1 MTTARVHPRFLACR
15 GQCAPAHRSP
25 EHHDRLLSVDINLDV
40 VLELMD
46 IAVTWHELD
55 YSETDVIGPA
65 DWLTFADQHSW
76 RYPERA
82 ERAFNLAVDIVGR
95 RHVADRTAGDSAR
108 LASVIAL
115 VR

>member
-1 MTTARVHPRFLACR
+1 
-15 GQCAPAHRSP
+15 
-25 EHHDRLLSVDINLDV
+25 LLSVDINLDV
-40 VLELMD
+40 LLELVE

-55 YSETDVIGPA
+55 YSDSDLVGPA

-95 RHVADRTAGDSAR
+95 RHVGDGPAGESAR